1 MWCDLMRERIGL
13 KLVKR
18 LMLCVMVVLVAMPQS
33 AHAAD
38 RDKVFKSLQKNG
50 VIGEVNHIDLKL
62 SKVKKAHYYL
72 VINDSHIIVQ
82 SPEITDK
89 KTIDERIKSF
99 SAKTGVE
106 SRENFRKL
114 MSRADELKLDGII
127 LNGDIVDEYTASNL
141 KEAYTSIK
149 GVKIPVIFLQ
159 SDHDTK
165 SWWAK
170 NADKKRAAAYAKR
183 LGMTSALIEK
193 SDSELILVGLND
205 SYKNIEAAPEK
216 RLEKLF
222 KAKKPVIL
230 FSHVPFVTKKP
241 ETFKAFV
248 DAKRGKSIFWGKGGI
263 YKANP
268 YTKKLLG
275 LLNKSSTSPAAVI
288 CGHIHYEYSGRL
300 AGGAPEYICPPFFE
314 GGVTLLTVR

>member
-1 MWCDLMRERIGL
+1 MRERIWL
-13 KLVKR
+13 KLGR
-18 LMLCVMVVLVAMPQS
+18 QLMLCIMVVLLAMPGL
-33 AHAAD
+33 AHAAG
-38 RDKVFKSLQKNG
+38 RDKVLKSLQKDR
-50 VIGEVNHIDLKL
+50 VIREVNRIDLNL
-62 SKVKKAHYYL
+62 SRVRKAHHYL

-99 SAKTGVE
+99 SAGTGVRSNE
-106 SRENFRKL
+106 SFRRL
-114 MSRADELKLDGII
+114 MERADELELDGII
-127 LNGDIVDEYTASNL
+127 LNGDIIDEYTASNL
-141 KEAYTSIK
+141 KETYASVK
-149 GVKIPVIFLQ
+149 GAKTPVIYLR

-165 SWWAK
+165 NWWAD
-170 NADKKRAAAYAKR
+170 NTDKKRAAIYAKK
-183 LGMTSALIEK
+183 LGMTGDVVER